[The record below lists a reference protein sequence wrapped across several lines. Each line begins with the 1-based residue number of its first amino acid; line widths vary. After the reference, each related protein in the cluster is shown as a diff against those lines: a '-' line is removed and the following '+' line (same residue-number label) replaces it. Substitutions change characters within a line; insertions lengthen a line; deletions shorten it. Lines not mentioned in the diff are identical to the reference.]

1 MYTKHHKY
9 RQLFSN
15 FSYLSISQLFHIL
28 FQIIAF
34 PFLIKILGTNNYGLM
49 VFVESIIIYFQI
61 IINFGFDITATKQ
74 ISINRDNP
82 EKLNEIVSSIY
93 IIKMI
98 LFLISIL
105 LISIITYCF
114 EILSSNRILVL
125 FTLWKCFYEILFP
138 FWFFQGIE
146 KMKYIAF
153 LNILSKTF
161 YLILIFSLIE
171 SKEDLVMVPAINL
184 LSVITFGLIAQ
195 WIVFYKFK
203 ISFYFPPYD
212 TVKKYFSEA
221 KYVFFSNLSTR
232 LYVSTNKVVLGGI
245 TGMSSVAIYDLAEK
259 IIAGLKIPQKMLS
272 QAIFP
277 KVSFDNN
284 IEFIKQ
290 LSTKS
295 LIVNVLLVLIVF
307 MFSENII
314 TILSGKEMLESINIL
329 NILLISIPIIAMG
342 NIFGIQ
348 LLLPFGYNKEFGRI
362 AFLSFCFYLSIILV
376 LTILN
381 MLNLYSLA
389 IASVLVECFATFL
402 MYKQCI
408 KKQLWR

>member
-1 MYTKHHKY
+1 MYTKYHKY

-15 FSYLSISQLFHIL
+15 FSYLTISQLFHII
-28 FQIIAF
+28 FQIVAF

-105 LISIITYCF
+105 LISIITYFF

-146 KMKYIAF
+146 KMRYIAF

-161 YLILIFSLIE
+161 YIILIFSLIE

-232 LYVSTNKVVLGGI
+232 LYVSTNKVVLGGN
-245 TGMSSVAIYDLAEK
+245 T
-259 IIAGLKIPQKMLS
+259 
-272 QAIFP
+272 
-277 KVSFDNN
+277 
-284 IEFIKQ
+284 
-290 LSTKS
+290 
-295 LIVNVLLVLIVF
+295 LIVKVIMEVLCDRC
-307 MFSENII
+307 S
-314 TILSGKEMLESINIL
+314 K
-329 NILLISIPIIAMG
+329 
-342 NIFGIQ
+342 
-348 LLLPFGYNKEFGRI
+348 
-362 AFLSFCFYLSIILV
+362 
-376 LTILN
+376 
-381 MLNLYSLA
+381 NL
-389 IASVLVECFATFL
+389 
-402 MYKQCI
+402 KQCHN
-408 KKQLWR
+408 QGYYY